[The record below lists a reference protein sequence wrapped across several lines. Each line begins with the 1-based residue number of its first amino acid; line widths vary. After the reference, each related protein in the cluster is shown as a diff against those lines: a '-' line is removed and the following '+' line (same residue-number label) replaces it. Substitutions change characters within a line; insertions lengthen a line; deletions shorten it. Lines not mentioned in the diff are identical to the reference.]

1 MASLAVALGA
11 ELLKIRRT
19 LMLMLALLSPLLLG
33 VQEVAVSWERVRS
46 GVAPYDGSWVNQAQT
61 MMLLW
66 NLMLLPL
73 LIPLQTALLAGVEH
87 SSRGWKRLFATPVP
101 RWTVYMAKLIVSMG
115 LFGLS
120 MVLLDVTIVLAGMLL
135 NAMAPALGLTF
146 DTIPW
151 RVLLEAT
158 ARAYLASWL
167 FIALHTWI
175 ACRWPSFVLAMGVG
189 IAATAAG
196 MVVWSSD
203 YGLYYPWTIPWL
215 TSHAAYQEGGHLVS
229 LTIGCLGAVPIALLG
244 CWDVTHR
251 DALGAL

>member
-1 MASLAVALGA
+1 
-11 ELLKIRRT
+11 
-19 LMLMLALLSPLLLG
+19 
-33 VQEVAVSWERVRS
+33 
-46 GVAPYDGSWVNQAQT
+46 

-167 FIALHTWI
+167 LIALHTWI

-203 YGLYYPWTIPWL
+203 PWPL
-215 TSHAAYQEGGHLVS
+215 LSLDDPLAHEPCGVSGGRPSRIAHHRLPR
-229 LTIGCLGAVPIALLG
+229 CGAHRATRLLG
-244 CWDVTHR
+244 CDPPGRPGCVVST
-251 DALGAL
+251 DARGRATSLVNSARGMLPPRLCGARLVGPGQGRRVQGARLRGLALAAR